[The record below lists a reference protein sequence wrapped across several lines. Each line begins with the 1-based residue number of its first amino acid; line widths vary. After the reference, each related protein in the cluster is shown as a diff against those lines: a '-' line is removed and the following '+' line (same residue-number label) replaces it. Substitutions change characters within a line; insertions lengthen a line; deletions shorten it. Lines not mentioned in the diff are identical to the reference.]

1 MPVSPTYPGVYVQE
15 LPSGVRT
22 IIGVAT
28 SIGAVVGS
36 FARGPANVALTA
48 FNLADFE
55 RDFGG
60 LAASFEASYQVQQ
73 FFLNGGSQSLIV
85 RVAPGAKAASATLN
99 HSGGAEALLATAG
112 RQVRGS
118 SVEDPG
124 AWGDAIRIDVDY
136 ETSDTAN
143 TFNMVVNQTRNDNGR
158 EVVVRSE
165 TFRNLSMTA
174 GAANEAIA
182 VVNAGSKLI
191 QLSRQTA
198 WLLDRPVPTGTVS
211 GVVNVGTLNAIAAA
225 NTLSV
230 TMAGTTVPV
239 SVPIATPI
247 TTLAQA
253 RGLLEH
259 ALRTALPSNPLWSG
273 ATVQITANGQL
284 RILAGRSGTN
294 YVPDIVITFAD
305 TVGDFGQHL
314 ALLAAG
320 GATANVQQYALGGT
334 AAGFQSASVAGVDAG
349 TLTAADL
356 LGVRAAKS
364 GVFALE
370 DVDLFNILMIPEAA
384 TLGST
389 ANLALVMSSALSY
402 CEERRAFA
410 LIDVAPDVVS
420 LDGALTWL
428 GEVST
433 AGLRNRNAASYFP
446 RVQIPDPLNNGR
458 LRSVGSSGTVAG
470 IYART
475 DAARGVWKAPAG
487 IEASLSGVLALDYNL
502 TDAEHGQL
510 NPLGLNAIRTFDIP
524 GNVVW
529 GARTLVG
536 ADTLASDWKY
546 APVRRLALYVEES
559 LFRGLQWVVFE
570 PNDAPLWAQIRMACG
585 SFMQQ
590 LFRQGAFQG
599 ASPRDAY
606 LVKCDAETTT
616 QDDINAGI
624 VNVFIGFAPLKP
636 AEFVIISLQLLAGQA
651 QA

>member
-22 IIGVAT
+22 IVGVAT
-28 SIGAVVGS
+28 SIGAIVGT

-48 FNLADFE
+48 FNPGDFE

-60 LAASFEASYQVQQ
+60 LAAPFEASYQVQQ
-73 FFLNGGSQSLIV
+73 FFLNGGSQALIV
-85 RVAPGAKAASATLN
+85 RVAPGAVAASATLN
-99 HSGGAEALLATAG
+99 HNGAAESLLAIAG
-112 RQVRGS
+112 RQVHGNS
-118 SVEDPG
+118 ADNPG
-124 AWGDAIRIDVDY
+124 TWGDAIRIDVDY
-136 ETSDTAN
+136 ETSDPAN
-143 TFNMVVNQTRNDNGR
+143 TFNIVVNETRSDNGR

-174 GAANEAIA
+174 GVANEAIA

-191 QLSRQTA
+191 QISRQTA

-211 GVVNVGTLNAIAAA
+211 GVVNVGTLNTIAAA

-230 TMAGTTVPV
+230 TIGGTTVAV

-247 TTLAQA
+247 ATLAQA

-259 ALRTALPSNPLWSG
+259 ALRTAQPSDPLWSG

-284 RILAGRSGTN
+284 RVLAGRSGTS
-294 YVPDIVITFAD
+294 YAPSIVITFAD
-305 TVGDFGQHL
+305 TAGDLGQHL
-314 ALLAAG
+314 ALR
-320 GATANVQQYALGGT
+320 TASGDGVTENVQQYALGGT
-334 AAGFQSASVAGVDAG
+334 TAGFLSASTPGVDAG
-349 TLTAADL
+349 ALTAADL
-356 LGVRAAKS
+356 LGVRAVKS
-364 GVFALE
+364 GVF
-370 DVDLFNILMIPEAA
+370 
-384 TLGST
+384 GST

-410 LIDVAPDVVS
+410 LIDVAPNVVS

-433 AGLRNRNAASYFP
+433 AGLRHRNAASYFP

-458 LRSVGSSGTVAG
+458 LRSVGSSGAVAG

>member
-1 MPVSPTYPGVYVQE
+1 M
-15 LPSGVRT
+15 
-22 IIGVAT
+22 
-28 SIGAVVGS
+28 
-36 FARGPANVALTA
+36 
-48 FNLADFE
+48 
-55 RDFGG
+55 
-60 LAASFEASYQVQQ
+60 
-73 FFLNGGSQSLIV
+73 
-85 RVAPGAKAASATLN
+85 
-99 HSGGAEALLATAG
+99 
-112 RQVRGS
+112 
-118 SVEDPG
+118 
-124 AWGDAIRIDVDY
+124 
-136 ETSDTAN
+136 
-143 TFNMVVNQTRNDNGR
+143 
-158 EVVVRSE
+158 
-165 TFRNLSMTA
+165 
-174 GAANEAIA
+174 
-182 VVNAGSKLI
+182 
-191 QLSRQTA
+191 
-198 WLLDRPVPTGTVS
+198 
-211 GVVNVGTLNAIAAA
+211 
-225 NTLSV
+225 
-230 TMAGTTVPV
+230 
-239 SVPIATPI
+239 
-247 TTLAQA
+247 
-253 RGLLEH
+253 
-259 ALRTALPSNPLWSG
+259 
-273 ATVQITANGQL
+273 
-284 RILAGRSGTN
+284 
-294 YVPDIVITFAD
+294 
-305 TVGDFGQHL
+305 
-314 ALLAAG
+314 
-320 GATANVQQYALGGT
+320 
-334 AAGFQSASVAGVDAG
+334 AGVDAG

-410 LIDVAPDVVS
+410 LIDVAPNIAS

-624 VNVFIGFAPLKP
+624 VNVFVGFAPLKP